1 VSLAERRWLRLFTL
15 SALFFAQGIPWGFL
29 AITLPAYL
37 VSHGLEEAALGSVI
51 TMSYWPY
58 VFKFA
63 AGPLV
68 DAFTIPRFGRRRP
81 WILFAQLMMAITAG
95 GLLAVRD
102 PTTGTTLLLALILTH
117 TIFNAIQNVATD
129 ALAIDLLAP
138 DERGRANGFMY
149 GSKYAGGIVG
159 GAGMGSVIAHAGF
172 EAAIA
177 IQVVVLVAILMLP
190 LLVRE
195 RSGPPPTR
203 PEVGEIVQA
212 LGRVYSLSSP
222 WFAVAIM
229 LVMNIAGGVL
239 NVVAPVLLI
248 HHLDWKQEEY
258 SWIAGGIGLAAG
270 FAGSMIAGLVA
281 DKIGHRRLAGIASLV
296 LASGWLTFG
305 LGVAYWQNRPFV
317 YTLALIEPF
326 AQSIMI
332 VSLWSV
338 CMSVSLKRTAA
349 TQFAAYT
356 SLQSLST
363 IIGTRLVAAHASA
376 WWNYQTIYLLAAAFQ
391 AAIIVILPF
400 IHPKQVSELDQRT

>member
-1 VSLAERRWLRLFTL
+1 MSLAERRWLRLFTL

-37 VSHGLEEAALGSVI
+37 ADHGLEEAALGSVI
-51 TMSYWPY
+51 AMSYWPY
-58 VFKFA
+58 VFKWA

-81 WILFAQLMMAITAG
+81 WILFSQAMMAVTAG
-95 GLLAVRD
+95 GLIAVRD
-102 PTTGTTLLLALILTH
+102 PATGTALLLVLILTH

-129 ALAIDLLAP
+129 ALAIDLLDP
-138 DERGRANGFMY
+138 GERGRANGFMY

-159 GAGMGSVIAHAGF
+159 GAGMGIVIAHLGF
-172 EAAIA
+172 AAAIA
-177 IQVVVLVAILMLP
+177 IQVAVLGAILALP
-190 LLVRE
+190 LLVPE
-195 RSGPPPTR
+195 RTGPPPPR
-203 PEVGEIVQA
+203 PALGKVFA
-212 LGRVYSLSSP
+212 SLGRVYRLRSP
-222 WFAVAIM
+222 WLAVAIM

-239 NVVAPVLLI
+239 NVVAPVLLVK
-248 HHLDWKQEEY
+248 HLDWKLEEY
-258 SWIAGGIGLAAG
+258 AWIAGGFGLAAG
-270 FAGSMIAGLVA
+270 CVGSMLAGLIA
-281 DKIGHRRLAGIASLV
+281 DHIGHRRLAAIASLV
-296 LASGWLTFG
+296 LAAGWITFA
-305 LGVAYWQNRPFV
+305 LGDAYWQNRPFV
-317 YTLALIEPF
+317 YTLALVEPF

-363 IIGTRLVAAHASA
+363 IIGTRLVAAHARA
-376 WWNYQTIYLLAAAFQ
+376 WWDYQTIYLACAVFQ

-400 IHPKQVSELDQRT
+400 IDPRQVSRELASD